1 MEEKLDLKEQEPTL
15 HLNEFCIVA
24 TFHWG
29 MLTHLGWKR
38 EWHWVHSSSGIPET
52 PGQKGEQGVKVE
64 RSGGGGG
71 GTEGFALAT
80 GRPAVTGDCLLPGV
94 TGRIDTPWKYYKY

>member
-1 MEEKLDLKEQEPTL
+1 M

-24 TFHWG
+24 TFHCG

-38 EWHWVHSSSGIPET
+38 EWQLVHSSSGIPET
-52 PGQKGEQGVKVE
+52 PGQKGEQGVKEE
-64 RSGGGGG
+64 RSGGGAGG
-71 GTEGFALAT
+71 AEGFALAT

-94 TGRIDTPWKYYKY
+94 TGRIDTPGIILQILAKYF

>member
-1 MEEKLDLKEQEPTL
+1 M
-15 HLNEFCIVA
+15 
-24 TFHWG
+24 
-29 MLTHLGWKR
+29 
-38 EWHWVHSSSGIPET
+38 HSSSGMPDT

-71 GTEGFALAT
+71 GPDGFALAT

-94 TGRIDTPWKYYKY
+94 TGRIDTPGIILQILAKYYKYFQFLFT